1 MGVKVI
7 ASPITLA
14 ALTKSKKKKRGRGE
28 LKGKEAVGKN
38 EYHKEV

>member
-14 ALTKSKKKKRGRGE
+14 ALTKSKKKGRGE
-28 LKGKEAVGKN
+28 LKSEEAIGKD

>member
-14 ALTKSKKKKRGRGE
+14 ALTKSKKNINGLESYKAVSKHKNNKKI
-28 LKGKEAVGKN
+28 
-38 EYHKEV
+38 

>member
-14 ALTKSKKKKRGRGE
+14 ALTKSKKKKEGE
-28 LKGKEAVGKN
+28 GKLES
-38 EYHKEV
+38 

>member
-14 ALTKSKKKKRGRGE
+14 ALTKSKKKRGRGE
-28 LKGKEAVGKN
+28 LKGKEAIGKN

>member
-14 ALTKSKKKKRGRGE
+14 ALTKSKKNESG
-28 LKGKEAVGKN
+28 LKSYKTVGKYKN
-38 EYHKEV
+38 NKKI

>member
-14 ALTKSKKKKRGRGE
+14 ALTKSKKKKKGGE
-28 LKGKEAVGKN
+28 LKG
-38 EYHKEV
+38 